1 MIKKF
6 PRYFSYL
13 LVTILIPIIFLI
25 IIIFKPFV
33 TIRFMSIS
41 SNRIGHFAGNVEIYL
56 CEKDKRK
63 DTRKY
68 YDICFYQTLVS
79 NVTLAEMWRKKLNIL
94 PNYFIFPI
102 YFTLEFFSKFLKF
115 LKVHIVKNESI
126 DNRDYNNYLDNT
138 LPQLKISNKQHITG
152 IKFLKEFG
160 LSKNDKFVC
169 FIVRDDAY
177 LSNIYHKK
185 DWSYW
190 SYRNYDIDDFIL
202 AAEELTKLGYFVFRM
217 GKLTQK
223 KMVTKNKMIIDYSK
237 SPIRNDFLDIYLGAN
252 CEFCLTTDVGFDYIP
267 FIFRRPLASITDP
280 ISLIK
285 FSSKKFLNIYSDYFS
300 TKDNRKLSLSEIFE
314 YNLAYFSGSQYLYE
328 NNIKLIHPDK
338 YQIRDLVLDMI
349 DYIKNDFKLS
359 EMDEKL
365 QTKFFEIYKKK
376 LNSDYFKETFLKELK
391 NETDISKL
399 HKEFYGRISPSFI
412 TKNKILLN

>member
-1 MIKKF
+1 
-6 PRYFSYL
+6 
-13 LVTILIPIIFLI
+13 
-25 IIIFKPFV
+25 
-33 TIRFMSIS
+33 
-41 SNRIGHFAGNVEIYL
+41 
-56 CEKDKRK
+56 
-63 DTRKY
+63 
-68 YDICFYQTLVS
+68 
-79 NVTLAEMWRKKLNIL
+79 
-94 PNYFIFPI
+94 
-102 YFTLEFFSKFLKF
+102 
-115 LKVHIVKNESI
+115 
-126 DNRDYNNYLDNT
+126 
-138 LPQLKISNKQHITG
+138 
-152 IKFLKEFG
+152 
-160 LSKNDKFVC
+160 
-169 FIVRDDAY
+169 
-177 LSNIYHKK
+177 
-185 DWSYW
+185 
-190 SYRNYDIDDFIL
+190 
-202 AAEELTKLGYFVFRM
+202 M